1 MGKVWRGQGVGGKG
15 EAAALRSY
23 FKAACC
29 RVGEPR
35 RLVAD
40 HTKVQVISTGG
51 GVAAG
56 G

>member
-1 MGKVWRGQGVGGKG
+1 MGRVWRGQGVGGKG
-15 EAAALRSY
+15 EAAALRS

-40 HTKVQVISTGG
+40 HTRVQVISTGG